1 MKAELRRRFLGLC
14 AGVAVSGLVAACGG
28 NSTTGDSA
36 GSAIDP
42 CSLITADEAGKALG
56 VNVGAPERPP
66 EANRPPALV
75 TCRYAGSRDQG
86 VAVMTVMVRQSDSAG
101 TARAGFQ
108 SLQRQF
114 QDIQAVDGV
123 GDEAFFLGNQLNVLK
138 GATHLNITGDFDQAT
153 AAALGRQAASRL
165 R

>member
-1 MKAELRRRFLGLC
+1 MKAELWRRFLGLC
-14 AGVAVSGLVAACGG
+14 AGVTLSVVAAACGG
-28 NSTTGDSA
+28 HSTTGESA

-75 TCRYAGSRDQG
+75 TCRYAGPREQG
-86 VAVMTVMVRQSDSAG
+86 MAVMSVMVRQSDSAG

-153 AAALGRQAASRL
+153 ATALARQAALRL
-165 R
+165 P